1 MIDSLRTAFHRIVR
15 VAPFAIAVAI
25 TLTPASAQNYPTK
38 AIRLIV
44 PFAPGG
50 GNDVLGRMFALRMSE
65 SLSQSVIVDNRAG
78 GGGRTRAVNRAPACG
93 M

>member
-1 MIDSLRTAFHRIVR
+1 MIDLLRTKFRRIGYATL
-15 VAPFAIAVAI
+15 VATAI
-25 TLTPASAQNYPTK
+25 TVTPSYAQNYPAK
-38 AIRLIV
+38 SIRLIV

-65 SLSQSVIVDNRAG
+65 SLGQSVIVDNRPG